1 MLKKLRWRFI
11 LAAMLAFFAVIT
23 LIAVLVNVFTYAAIT
38 ARVDNSIQS
47 IANSDFRSPRD
58 FKPEPRGEVNP
69 FEGRPDMEAGYMM
82 RFFIVRVDDTGN
94 AAYISMDFIAS
105 IDEDSASEY
114 AEKALS
120 KRSDNGYIGNYR
132 YLKTESDDAT
142 VIIFLNASRE
152 LQIAKSLLDLSI
164 IISVLSLTLVFIL
177 VVIISKK
184 AIKPIE
190 NNIKQQ
196 KQFITDASHELK
208 TPLTS
213 ISTSL
218 DVITAEHGDDEWTD
232 NIKKQTCRMTKL
244 VSELVTLSRLDEDL
258 PLPNKERFSLS
269 NAAWETVDIYQS
281 QAKGL
286 GKKMTVDIA
295 ENVDVFGDKAGIQQM
310 MSVLLD
316 NAVRYSDEGGEIRF
330 SVYSKKNKARIEVY
344 NTCNYET
351 PPDVDLLFDRFYR
364 PDSSRNTETGG
375 TGVGLAI
382 AKAVAEAHG
391 GSIKA
396 ICPDGKSMTMK
407 VTF

>member
-38 ARVDNSIQS
+38 TRVDNSIES
-47 IANSDFRSPRD
+47 IINSDFHSPRD
-58 FKPEPRGEVNP
+58 FKPEPRGEGNP

-82 RFFIVRVDDTGN
+82 RFFIVRVDDTGD

-105 IDEDSASEY
+105 VDEDSAAEY

-120 KRSDNGYIGNYR
+120 KKSDKGYIGNYR
-132 YLKTESDDAT
+132 YLKADSDDAT

-152 LQIAKSLLDLSI
+152 LQIAKSLRDLSI
-164 IISVLSLTLVFIL
+164 VISVLSLTLVFIL
-177 VVIISKK
+177 VVLISKK

-218 DVITAEHGDDEWTD
+218 DVITAEHGEDEWTD
-232 NIKKQTCRMTKL
+232 NIKKQTSRMTKL

-258 PLPNKERFSLS
+258 PLPNKEQFSLS

-281 QAKGL
+281 QAKGR
-286 GKKMTVDIA
+286 GKKMSIDIA
-295 ENVDVFGDKAGIQQM
+295 ENVEIYGDKSAVQQM
-310 MSVLLD
+310 LSVLLD
-316 NAVRYSDEGGEIRF
+316 NAVRYSNDEGEIRF
-330 SVYSKKNKARIEVY
+330 SVYSKKNKACIEVF
-344 NTCNYET
+344 NTCNY
-351 PPDVDLLFDRFYR
+351 
-364 PDSSRNTETGG
+364 

-382 AKAVAEAHG
+382 ARAVAESHG
-391 GSIKA
+391 GTIKA
-396 ICPDGKSMTMK
+396 ICPDGKSMTIK
-407 VTF
+407 VTI

>member
-23 LIAVLVNVFTYAAIT
+23 LIAVLVNVFTYATIT
-38 ARVDNSIQS
+38 TRIDSSIES
-47 IANSDFRSPRD
+47 IITSDFRSPRN
-58 FKPEPRGEVNP
+58 FKPEPREDNP
-69 FEGRPDMEAGYMM
+69 FGGRPDIEANYMM
-82 RFFIVRVDDTGN
+82 RFFIVRVDDSGD
-94 AAYISMDFIAS
+94 AAYLSMDFIAS
-105 IDEDSASEY
+105 VDENSAAEY

-120 KRSDNGYIGNYR
+120 KSSDKGYIGNYR
-132 YLKTESDDAT
+132 YLRTDSDGAT

-152 LQIAKSLLDLSI
+152 LQIARSLLELSI
-164 IISVLSLTLVFIL
+164 LISVLSLCLVFIL
-177 VVIISKK
+177 VVLISKK

-196 KQFITDASHELK
+196 KRFITDASHELK

-232 NIKKQTCRMTKL
+232 NIKKQTSRMTKL

-258 PLPNKERFSLS
+258 PVPNKERFSLS
-269 NAAWETVDIYQS
+269 TAAWEIVDIYQS
-281 QAKGL
+281 QAKGR

-295 ENVDVFGDKAGIQQM
+295 ENVDVVGDKSGVQQM

-316 NAVRYSDEGGEIRF
+316 NAVRYSNDKGEIKF

-344 NTCNYET
+344 NTCDYDT
-351 PPDVDLLFDRFYR
+351 PPDVNLLFDRFYR

-391 GSIKA
+391 GTIKA

-407 VTF
+407 VSF

>member
-11 LAAMLAFFAVIT
+11 LAAMAAFFAVIV
-23 LIAVLVNVFTYAAIT
+23 LIAALVNIFTYVAIT
-38 ARVDNSIQS
+38 TRVDNSIES
-47 IANSDFRSPRD
+47 IVNSDFRSQRD
-58 FKPEPRGEVNP
+58 FKPEPRGGDNP
-69 FEGRPDMEAGYMM
+69 FGGRPDMEANYMM
-82 RFFIVRVDDTGN
+82 RFFVVRVDDSGN
-94 AAYISMDFIAS
+94 ATYLSMDFIAS
-105 IDEDSASEY
+105 VDENSAKEY
-114 AEKALS
+114 ANQALAS
-120 KRSDNGYIGNYR
+120 SSDKGYIGNYR

-152 LQIAKSLLDLSI
+152 LQIARSLLELSI
-164 IISVLSLTLVFIL
+164 LISVLSLTLVFIL

-218 DVITAEHGDDEWTD
+218 DVITAEHGEDEWTD
-232 NIKKQTCRMTKL
+232 NIRKQTGRMTKL

-269 NAAWETVDIYQS
+269 NTAWETLDIYQS
-281 QAKGL
+281 QAKGR
-286 GKKMTVDIA
+286 GKKMSVDIA
-295 ENVDVFGDKAGIQQM
+295 ENVEIYGDRSGVQQM
-310 MSVLLD
+310 LSVLLD
-316 NAVRYSDEGGEIRF
+316 NAVRYSDEGGEIKF

-344 NTCNYET
+344 NTCDYDT
-351 PPDVDLLFDRFYR
+351 PPDVNLLFDRFYR
-364 PDSSRNTETGG
+364 PDSSRNSETGG

-396 ICPDGKSMTMK
+396 ICPDGKSMTIK
-407 VTF
+407 VTI

>member
-11 LAAMLAFFAVIT
+11 LAAMTAFFAVIV
-23 LIAVLVNVFTYAAIT
+23 LIAALVNIFTYAEIT
-38 ARVDNSIQS
+38 SRIDNSIES
-47 IANSDFRSPRD
+47 LVSADFRSPRD
-58 FKPEPRGEVNP
+58 FRPEPHGDTP
-69 FEGRPDMEAGYMM
+69 FGGRPDMESGYMM
-82 RFFIVRVDDTGN
+82 RFFVVRVDSTGQ
-94 AAYISMDFIAS
+94 ATYLSMDFIAS
-105 IDEDSASEY
+105 VDENSAKEY
-114 AEKALS
+114 ANKALS
-120 KRSDNGYIGNYR
+120 RNSDKGYIGNYR

-142 VIIFLNASRE
+142 VIVFLNAGRE
-152 LQIAKSLLDLSI
+152 LQIARSLLELSI

-177 VVIISKK
+177 VVFISKK
-184 AIKPIE
+184 AIRPIE

-232 NIKKQTCRMTKL
+232 NIKKQTSRMTKL

-281 QAKGL
+281 QAKGR
-286 GKKMTVDIA
+286 GKNMSVDIA
-295 ENVDVFGDKAGIQQM
+295 EDVEIYGDKSGIQQM

-316 NAVRYSDEGGEIRF
+316 NAVRYSNDEGEIRF
-330 SVYSKKNKARIEVY
+330 SVYSKKNKAHIEVY
-344 NTCNYET
+344 NTCDYDT
-351 PPDVDLLFDRFYR
+351 PPDVNLLFDRFYR
-364 PDSSRNTETGG
+364 PDSSRNSETGG

-391 GSIKA
+391 GSIKSL
-396 ICPDGKSMTMK
+396 CPDGKSMTIK
-407 VTF
+407 VVI

>member
-11 LAAMLAFFAVIT
+11 LAAMGAFFAVIA
-23 LIAVLVNVFTYAAIT
+23 LIAILVNFFTYAIIT
-38 ARVDNSIQS
+38 NRVDQS
-47 IANSDFRSPRD
+47 IEAIASSDFRSPRD
-58 FKPEPRGEVNP
+58 FMPTPRRENP
-69 FEGRPDMEAGYMM
+69 FEGRPDMEANYMM
-82 RFFIVRVDDTGN
+82 RFFIVRVEESGDAT
-94 AAYISMDFIAS
+94 YISTDFVAS
-105 IDEDSASEY
+105 IDSETAVDY
-114 AEKALS
+114 ANKALS
-120 KRSDNGYIGNYR
+120 KKADQGYIGNYR
-132 YLKTESDDAT
+132 YAKIDNGDETML
-142 VIIFLNASRE
+142 VFLNASRE
-152 LQIAKSLLDLSI
+152 LQFARTLGLLTLEVSL
-164 IISVLSLTLVFIL
+164 VSLILVFIL
-177 VVIISKK
+177 VMIFSKK
-184 AIKPIE
+184 AIRPIE

-232 NIKKQTCRMTKL
+232 NIKKQTSRMTKL

-258 PLPNKERFSLS
+258 PVPNKERFSLS
-269 NAAWETVDIYQS
+269 TAAWEIVDIYQS
-281 QAKGL
+281 QAKGR

-295 ENVDVFGDKAGIQQM
+295 ENVDVVGDKSGVQQM

-316 NAVRYSDEGGEIRF
+316 NAVRYSDDGGEIKF

-344 NTCNYET
+344 NTCDYDT
-351 PPDVDLLFDRFYR
+351 PPDVNLLFDRFYR

-391 GSIKA
+391 GTIKA

>member
-11 LAAMLAFFAVIT
+11 LAAMLAFFAVIA

-38 ARVDNSIQS
+38 TRVDNSIES
-47 IANSDFRSPRD
+47 IVNSDFRSPRN
-58 FKPEPRGEVNP
+58 FKPEPRGEGNP
-69 FEGRPDMEAGYMM
+69 FGGRPDMEANYMM
-82 RFFIVRVDDTGN
+82 RFFVVRVDNTGN
-94 AAYISMDFIAS
+94 ATNISMDFIAS
-105 IDEDSASEY
+105 VDENSASEY
-114 AEKALS
+114 ADKALA
-120 KRSDNGYIGNYR
+120 RSSDKGYIGNYR

-152 LQIAKSLLDLSI
+152 LQIARSLLELSI
-164 IISVLSLTLVFIL
+164 LISVLSLCLVFIL
-177 VVIISKK
+177 VVLISKK
-184 AIKPIE
+184 AIKPID

-196 KQFITDASHELK
+196 KRFITDASHELK

-232 NIKKQTCRMTKL
+232 NIKKQTSRMTKL

-258 PLPNKERFSLS
+258 PVPNKERFSLS
-269 NAAWETVDIYQS
+269 TAAWEIVDIYQS
-281 QAKGL
+281 QAKGR

-295 ENVDVFGDKAGIQQM
+295 ENVDVVGDKSGVQQM

-316 NAVRYSDEGGEIRF
+316 NAVRYSDDGGEIKF

-344 NTCNYET
+344 NTCDYDT
-351 PPDVDLLFDRFYR
+351 PPDVNLLFDRFYR

-391 GSIKA
+391 GTIKA